1 MLLFALCWSLFAS
14 VAFAAFGYT
23 DQGTYWTIDTGASLV
38 IQVSKTNGDITSM
51 KYNVSTDIR
60 PPCKARPEPTKG
72 PRSDRRYICRVSST
86 TAMMERTPM

>member
-23 DQGTYWTIDTGASLV
+23 DQGTYWTIDSGSNLV

-51 KYNVSTDIR
+51 KYKVSKNKR
-60 PPCKARPEPTKG
+60 RSSKARP
-72 PRSDRRYICRVSST
+72 VSAMQ
-86 TAMMERTPM
+86 TAI